1 MAADYERLCRVIL
14 EIPGGRCPS
23 GRESAHC
30 ERIRGPGTIA
40 EMLFIPEVRSGHQ
53 RMVVASCLV
62 TRSGPYRPAGFRS
75 RHTGVRGPRHDQ
87 QPGLVVDG
95 STGGAQGGLA
105 DPEVVTA
112 QEQVNRVRA
121 AGGRR
126 HHHCDHRPCR
136 TAARP
141 RGNVQRHGSLQ
152 GDGELLARGGRPV
165 RPPSLH
171 VFTVRPA
178 WMRRQGRCSRAV
190 RPWVLLGCG
199 FWPGPAWHEPERMAA
214 PHHDQHLHHR
224 VPEEASRA
232 AARGRR
238 RHRRPARGT
247 ACDASVRAPPL
258 PSLLSAAFITTP
270 ICSAGLHGCSC

>member
-1 MAADYERLCRVIL
+1 MP
-14 EIPGGRCPS
+14 PGGS
-23 GRESAHC
+23 GSISTLPGRQ
-30 ERIRGPGTIA
+30 RDVLRRGP
-40 EMLFIPEVRSGHQ
+40 
-53 RMVVASCLV
+53 
-62 TRSGPYRPAGFRS
+62 GFRS

-126 HHHCDHRPCR
+126 HHHCDYRPCR

-152 GDGELLARGGRPV
+152 VGDELLARGGRPV

-199 FWPGPAWHEPERMAA
+199 FWPVPAWHEPERMAA

-270 ICSAGLHGCSC
+270 ICSTGLHGCCCCSARPAGTWPRGCGSARASAAASVRIC